1 RRRPFVDVHRGL
13 MQVVYDASPQDQ
25 VALIRA
31 HPELAGKAAI
41 DRTLTAASAAEQAS
55 AGLDRLDEDEFKRFH
70 ALNQAYRHRFGF
82 PFVICVRLHDK
93 AGILAALEQRLD
105 ASRNA
110 EIATAIA
117 EIGKIVHLRLEALS

>member
-1 RRRPFVDVHRGL
+1 
-13 MQVVYDASPQDQ
+13 M
-25 VALIRA
+25 
-31 HPELAGKAAI
+31 
-41 DRTLTAASAAEQAS
+41 
-55 AGLDRLDEDEFKRFH
+55 
-70 ALNQAYRHRFGF
+70 
-82 PFVICVRLHDK
+82 ICVRLHDK